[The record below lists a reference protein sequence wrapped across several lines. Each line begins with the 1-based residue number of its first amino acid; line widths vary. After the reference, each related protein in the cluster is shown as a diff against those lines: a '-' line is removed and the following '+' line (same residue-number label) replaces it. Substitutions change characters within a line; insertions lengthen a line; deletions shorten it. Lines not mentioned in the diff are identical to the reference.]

1 MCFGLLLAAAPV
13 FAGPPEEGRAHDAV
27 IVLDE
32 IMRMPEDAIPQAM
45 LDHAQAIAV
54 IPNVIKAGLVIG
66 GRHGRGL
73 IAVRSPDGTWSN
85 PSYISLTG
93 ASVGFQAGLQ
103 STDVVLIFNTQRG
116 VESIVH
122 GKFTLG
128 ADASVAA
135 GPIGRSGE
143 ISTDEKLKA
152 EIYSYSR
159 ARGLFA
165 GIALDGA
172 VIAIDDRSNEAI
184 YGHEATPRAIFEGR
198 ATPPPPAVV
207 DFRDR
212 LEEYNA
218 KSQHRNDADDEDER
232 PTPPPATAPKAAD
245 HDRSQDE
252 QDDGHNRQPKPAET
266 VPLKNH

>member
-1 MCFGLLLAAAPV
+1 MRRSITMCLGLLLLATPA
-13 FAGPPEEGRAHDAV
+13 FAGAPEEGRAHDAA

-32 IMRMPEDAIPQAM
+32 IMRMPEDAIPQSM

-54 IPNVIKAGLVIG
+54 IPNVIKAGFVIG
-66 GRHGRGL
+66 ARRGRGL

-85 PSYISLTG
+85 PSYITLTG

-135 GPIGRSGE
+135 GPIGRTGE
-143 ISTDEKLKA
+143 ISTDEKFKA

-165 GIALDGA
+165 GVALDGA

-198 ATPPPPAVV
+198 AASPPAAVV

-218 KSQHRNDADDEDER
+218 KSQHRNDGDDEDDR
-232 PTPPPATAPKAAD
+232 STVPQPAVAPKPRDED
-245 HDRSQDE
+245 HDS
-252 QDDGHNRQPKPAET
+252 QPKPAET
-266 VPLKNH
+266 VPLKDH